1 LLAALA
7 LSAAIAAGAS
17 TTDVI
22 TCVSDLNRVLASA
35 DSAGRT
41 FDITAKVVSANNRKT
56 STIIIKDDTASVI
69 LHNAMLAKW
78 KKPFACGEI
87 LHLTGV
93 VVVPDGMDPQAHIA
107 TVEWLAAE
115 EPDPPR
121 DVTIAEILRGG
132 LNLQLVRVEGMV
144 MDARR
149 DDVDPNYAFL
159 ILHDKNEIVYVVTRF
174 DPKCADME
182 RLVGARVSVTGTCG
196 CRSPRPQTG
205 WNVSCGDFSNI
216 VVKQAPNNPFD
227 APDLFSGDGKSL
239 HVIHFDW
246 MSRRKTSGRVLAS
259 WGGSFALLKTASG
272 KIVRVEFA
280 GQTPPDCGATI
291 EAVGRP
297 ETDLFHLSLCRGT
310 WRACDVKTEPD
321 LPPMRVNARYML
333 LDGNGESRVKYMHYG
348 QTITIRG
355 VARSLPKPGDAKGRM
370 ILDDSS
376 FPVVV
381 EVGGAS
387 KAISRIAIGSKVEV
401 TGTCVLDA
409 DTWRPQSPFP
419 HIKGFFVVPRNDAD
433 ISVLSNPPWW
443 TPAKLAALI
452 GALLLGIS
460 VMLVWNR
467 TLARI
472 AERRGRELFNAEI
485 EKVGGDLRL
494 EERTRLAV
502 ELHDSISQS
511 LASVSME
518 MATASLYPKGADPE
532 MTRHLA
538 IAQRTLN
545 SCREEIRNCIWD
557 LRRDALGMSDMAEAI
572 RLALLPHV
580 KNVAMNVR
588 FNVPRSRLTDKTAHD
603 ILQIVRELVVN
614 AIRHGGASEVRVA
627 GSLEGSTLK
636 FSVTDNGRGF
646 DPETAPGVDDGHFG
660 LQGIRE
666 RAGRMGGRL
675 MISSR
680 PGGGCKATVHIT
692 LPQAD
697 RGDMA

>member
-1 LLAALA
+1 MLAALA
-7 LSAAIAAGAS
+7 LSSAIAAGAG
-17 TTDVI
+17 TTDVL
-22 TCVSDLNRVLASA
+22 TCAAEINKALLSRESV
-35 DSAGRT
+35 GRR
-41 FDITAKVVSANNRKT
+41 FDITAKLIWPSDSLSDTVVARDATGSVKLHDARLPPSAVGGTFRF
-56 STIIIKDDTASVI
+56 IGDI
-69 LHNAMLAKW
+69 NAMREGTLFLRTSASTMLSPGK
-78 KKPFACGEI
+78 A
-87 LHLTGV
+87 
-93 VVVPDGMDPQAHIA
+93 
-107 TVEWLAAE
+107 
-115 EPDPPR
+115 DPPR
-121 DVTIAEILRGG
+121 SATLAQVISGDFA
-132 LNLQLVRVEGMV
+132 LQVVKVSGTV
-144 MDARR
+144 VDACL
-149 DDVDPNYAFL
+149 DDVDRRFAFFMVYDGRDMAFATKCL
-159 ILHDKNEIVYVVTRF
+159 ANEQDDVKRF
-174 DPKCADME
+174 
-182 RLVGARVSVTGTCG
+182 VGAKVSITGICSSD
-196 CRSPRPQTG
+196 SPRAQTG
-205 WNVSCGDFSNI
+205 WNVSCGEFGSI
-216 VVKQAPNNPFD
+216 SVISPPPANPYD
-227 APDLFSGDGKSL
+227 ARDLFHDEEKYL
-239 HVIHFDW
+239 HVGRFDW

-259 WGGSFALLKTASG
+259 WGGTSALLKTASG
-272 KIVRVEFA
+272 KIVRIEFA
-280 GQTPPDCGATI
+280 GQPPPDCGATI

-297 ETDLFHLSLCRGT
+297 ETDLFHMNLCHAI
-310 WRACDVKTEPD
+310 WRPCSVDTSPD
-321 LPPMRVNARYML
+321 PRPVRVCVRDLL
-333 LDGNGESRVKYMHYG
+333 LDAKNKPQIHYRHYG
-348 QTITIRG
+348 QPITIQG
-355 VARSLPKPGDAKGRM
+355 IVRSVPRPGDERGHV
-370 ILDDSS
+370 I
-376 FPVVV
+376 V
-381 EVGGAS
+381 EADTFSVTVEAGGAG
-387 KAISRIAIGSKVEV
+387 KAIAGLEIGSTIEA
-401 TGTCVLDA
+401 TGIHVLDA

-460 VMLVWNR
+460 AMLVWNR
-467 TLARI
+467 SLARI

-627 GSLEGSTLK
+627 GSLEGCTLK
-636 FSVTDNGRGF
+636 FSVSDNGCGF
-646 DPETAPGVDDGHFG
+646 DPETAHGVDDGHFG